1 MKMPFKLVSRFAAAT
16 FTAGVLCVGSVAF
29 AQEGSYAPD
38 KADPPSV
45 DQKKTAPAAAAAED
59 TAPKPGKVGSMAP
72 VGLKPSKAELAKQK
86 EAAGSNPS
94 ATTQMAGAAMAD
106 TDRQFIQ
113 MAGKDGMKE
122 VHMGQMAVQQGQSDE
137 VKKLGSKIVTD
148 HTKANNQLMAIAEKK
163 GMKLDLRHKMD
174 KMSKKDMENFDQA
187 WLAMM
192 VNDHNKDIAAY
203 DKQAKMGADPELKAY
218 AKKTLPVLQSHLKMV
233 KAAQSKMM
241 AKKTS

>member
-1 MKMPFKLVSRFAAAT
+1 MKNNLPLISRFAAVALAAGGLCCGN
-16 FTAGVLCVGSVAF
+16 TAFGQLTP
-29 AQEGSYAPD
+29 PD
-38 KADPPSV
+38 TKP
-45 DQKKTAPAAAAAED
+45 E
-59 TAPKPGKVGSMAP
+59 PGKVGSMSA
-72 VGLKPSKAELAKQK
+72 VGQKPSKAEMAKQK
-86 EAAGSNPS
+86 EGASTSTTTTAAAPVAN
-94 ATTQMAGAAMAD
+94 QMAGAAMAD
-106 TDRQFIQ
+106 MDKQFIQ
-113 MAGKDGMKE
+113 TAAKDGMKE
-122 VHMGQMAVQQGQSDE
+122 VHMGQMAAKDGQSDE

-192 VNDHNKDIAAY
+192 VNDHNKDIAAF
-203 DKQAKMGADPELKAY
+203 DKQAKMGTDPELKAF

-241 AKKTS
+241 AKKSS